1 MPRENGKK
9 STGLTSVK
17 GLKTL
22 TAVVL
27 VLLIIWL
34 AYQVRFIF
42 GPIESFVAAVGAPI
56 LIAGVFYYLLNPLV
70 TKLETKLGWKRNRIV
85 LVVLVLFILI
95 LVAAIAFLARV
106 VTVQVTDL
114 LTHWPSYLREG
125 QDWIKE
131 TFEGKQYDQLRN
143 ILVTSNDQINHTAI
157 AWVQSHLGASISGVG
172 HFAARLSEVGV
183 VLVSTPFILY
193 YLLVDG
199 AHLPEFIIDKLP
211 PKARPSTKN
220 LLAELSGQIS
230 KYIRGQLGVALSVT
244 IMFAIGYTIIG
255 LPSGILL
262 AILAGV
268 LNLIPYLGS
277 FLAQVP
283 VFAVAF
289 VTGGVKM
296 AVLAAIVLVIE
307 QPLEGHVITP
317 KILGDALDIHPVTVI
332 VVLLAS
338 GQIFGLLGFILAVP
352 GYAVLKVLVVHLYT
366 WWRTNSKLFKEE
378 LDKEL
383 GETK

>member
-1 MPRENGKK
+1 MSEKNKTKTSGLS
-9 STGLTSVK
+9 STR
-17 GLKTL
+17 GLKAL
-22 TAVVL
+22 TAIVL

-34 AYQVRFIF
+34 GYQVRFIF

-56 LIAGVFYYLLNPLV
+56 IIAGVFYYMLNPLV
-70 TKLETKLGWKRNRIV
+70 TAVEKRLNWKRNYVVLGV
-85 LVVLVLFILI
+85 LVIFIAL
-95 LVAAIAFLARV
+95 LALAIFLLGRV
-106 VTVQVTDL
+106 VTLQVTEL
-114 LTHWPSYLREG
+114 LKHWPSYLKEG
-125 QDWIKE
+125 QNWISD
-131 TFEGKQYDQLRN
+131 TFKGDQYDQLRN
-143 ILVTSNDQINHTAI
+143 VLVTSNDQINHAAI
-157 AWVQSHLGASISGVG
+157 TWVQSHLGAGISSVG
-172 HFAARLSEVGV
+172 QIAAGLSEAGV

-199 AHLPEFIIDKLP
+199 GRLPHFIIDKLP
-211 PKARPSTKN
+211 PKARPSTKR

-230 KYIRGQLGVALSVT
+230 KYIRGQLGVATSVML
-244 IMFAIGYTIIG
+244 MFAIGYTIIG

-262 AILAGV
+262 ALLAGV

-296 AVLAAIVLVIE
+296 ALLAAIVLVIE

-332 VVLLAS
+332 VVLLAA
-338 GQIFGLLGFILAVP
+338 GKIFGLLGFILAVP

-378 LDKEL
+378 LGEKE
-383 GETK
+383 